1 MWGQSWKYEQSFGCM
16 KEEEEEGS
24 VGFGIVDKKIFFF
37 FFFFLSLFGY
47 QDEVT
52 QNTGWI
58 ICPVPVQDFK

>member
-1 MWGQSWKYEQSFGCM
+1 M

-24 VGFGIVDKKIFFF
+24 VGFGIVDNKFFFF

>member
-1 MWGQSWKYEQSFGCM
+1 MWVLGLWIRNF
-16 KEEEEEGS
+16 
-24 VGFGIVDKKIFFF
+24 FFF

>member
-1 MWGQSWKYEQSFGCM
+1 MWVLGLW
-16 KEEEEEGS
+16 
-24 VGFGIVDKKIFFF
+24 IRKIFF